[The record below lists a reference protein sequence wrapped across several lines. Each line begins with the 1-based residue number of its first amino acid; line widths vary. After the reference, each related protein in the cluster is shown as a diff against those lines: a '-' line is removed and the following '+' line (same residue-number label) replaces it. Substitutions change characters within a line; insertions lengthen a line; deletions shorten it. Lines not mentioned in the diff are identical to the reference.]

1 VKQNGKH
8 RVAKK
13 VRKIFNQILQP
24 KPALSL
30 VELLVALTILALL
43 RTAGLNI
50 SINARQYCRGAYQP
64 CQSKTK

>member
-43 RTAGLNI
+43 STAGLKMF
-50 SINARQYCRGAYQP
+50 
-64 CQSKTK
+64 QST